1 MPYATTVD
9 AVIKA
14 VKAALATEGKWEA
27 AGQAVRNE
35 YTSREVLLE
44 VKAQFM
50 ADAIVPA
57 LDPKH
62 QKALS
67 VELVRRG
74 SKEFNALSDT
84 QQTEW
89 ETANKAK
96 KDARATRN
104 TYFSRVVDYA
114 FPKEKETKEKET
126 SADTPTSTPET
137 RIIELIN
144 DAIKKCEKGEAL
156 GFDVPEVIKHL
167 KAALASASK

>member
-1 MPYATTVD
+1 MAYATTVE
-9 AVIKA
+9 AVQKA
-14 VKAALATEGKWEA
+14 IRSDITTEGKWES
-27 AGQAVRNE
+27 AGNAVRNE
-35 YTSREVLLE
+35 YANREVLEE

-67 VELVRRG
+67 TELVRKG
-74 SKEFNALSDT
+74 SKEFKAMDAT
-84 QQTEW
+84 QQAQW

-96 KDARATRN
+96 KDARAIRD
-104 TYFSRVVDYA
+104 TYFSRILNYA
-114 FPKEKETKEKET
+114 FPKEKET
-126 SADTPTSTPET
+126 SAETPTSTPET

-144 DAIKKCEKGEAL
+144 DAIKKCEKGENL

>member
-1 MPYATTVD
+1 MAYAITVD

-14 VKAALATEGKWEA
+14 VKAALASEGKWEA
-27 AGQAVRNE
+27 AAQAVRNE
-35 YTSREVLLE
+35 YTSREVLEE

-67 VELVRRG
+67 TELVRKG
-74 SKEFNALSDT
+74 SKEFNAFSDA
-84 QQTEW
+84 QKDEW

-96 KDARATRN
+96 KDARATRD
-104 TYFSRVVDYA
+104 TYFSRIVNYA
-114 FPKEKETKEKET
+114 FPKEKET

-144 DAIKKCEKGEAL
+144 DAIKKCEKGETL